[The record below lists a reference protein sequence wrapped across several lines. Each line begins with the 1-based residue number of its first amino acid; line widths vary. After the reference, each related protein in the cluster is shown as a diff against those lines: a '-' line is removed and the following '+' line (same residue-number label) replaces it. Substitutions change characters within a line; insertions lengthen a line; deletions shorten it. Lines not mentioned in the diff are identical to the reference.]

1 MSKKPVTD
9 LQLRAQEAILD
20 DSRTKEQGIEV
31 LDDNGVI
38 TLVGYVPSRDVKEA
52 AESVLDKVFGVIS
65 VINELQ
71 IQTEEP
77 EGTLEEEARSL

>member
-20 DSRTKEQGIEV
+20 DPRTKEQGIEV

-38 TLVGYVPSRDVKEA
+38 TLMGYVPSRDVKEA
-52 AESVLDKVFGVIS
+52 AESILNNVFGVIS

-71 IQTEEP
+71 IQAEEP
-77 EGTLEEEARSL
+77 EGTLKEEARSL

>member
-1 MSKKPVTD
+1 MAKSTMTD
-9 LQLRAQEAILD
+9 LQLRAQKAILND
-20 DSRTKEQGIEV
+20 PRTKEQGIEV
-31 LDDNGVI
+31 LDYNGVI
-38 TLVGYVPSRDVKEA
+38 TLKGHVPSRDVKEA
-52 AESVLDKVFGVIS
+52 AEAVINKVFGVFS